1 MNSVTGDQEVYLKSV
16 SDNSDESPITSR
28 DVLWIN
34 DQNNGSYNG
43 QITFDTSLFNSS
55 SKWLSYSEA
64 YLEVPFVMSAKSNV
78 NVAASFN
85 AYYAGLKSGYH
96 QLIDSISVEYGTKN
110 VVQLQSYVNFHTQFK
125 LMTSFSQDDVAKY
138 GSSIGLIPD
147 SAGSYQFK
155 ANASNFGDGY
165 SNVDETYSAATN
177 ARIRPESFNE
187 GFLKRRAMTTAFP
200 AGGYGVNTIN
210 TEAKCKRIGKNYQIV
225 NGTAENAVCSWYII
239 ATIRLKDLSEFFS
252 KISLVKNGSMR
263 ITLNYNSSTTTIYS
277 GPAVTGPPAFDAGM
291 RVITHV
297 QNSGHTNPI
306 MIGQA
311 SDGTASA
318 GPTIAAASEIT
329 FTCGILKNSLDTAG
343 SFAITSCRLYVPS
356 YKLDPKRELA
366 MITKNPITKVTYNDI
381 YSYNFTIT
389 SGESFNQILTNG
401 IVDAQYLLL
410 IPFVRGSATGTF
422 ASALIPVYQSPFDSA
437 PGTTSPMCALTEL
450 QVTLG
455 GENVY
460 TQNERYDYEAFLNEL
475 SRINGLLGGVTT
487 GLTSGLIDRYMF
499 DNAYRYYVADLSRRN
514 SAEDLVPK
522 AIHVSGTNVT
532 ELPLEILAF
541 VAYRRHLNI
550 DTLTGMELN

>member
-1 MNSVTGDQEVYLKSV
+1 
-16 SDNSDESPITSR
+16 
-28 DVLWIN
+28 
-34 DQNNGSYNG
+34 
-43 QITFDTSLFNSS
+43 
-55 SKWLSYSEA
+55 
-64 YLEVPFVMSAKSNV
+64 
-78 NVAASFN
+78 
-85 AYYAGLKSGYH
+85 
-96 QLIDSISVEYGTKN
+96 
-110 VVQLQSYVNFHTQFK
+110 
-125 LMTSFSQDDVAKY
+125 
-138 GSSIGLIPD
+138 
-147 SAGSYQFK
+147 
-155 ANASNFGDGY
+155 
-165 SNVDETYSAATN
+165 
-177 ARIRPESFNE
+177 
-187 GFLKRRAMTTAFP
+187 
-200 AGGYGVNTIN
+200 
-210 TEAKCKRIGKNYQIV
+210 
-225 NGTAENAVCSWYII
+225 
-239 ATIRLKDLSEFFS
+239 
-252 KISLVKNGSMR
+252 
-263 ITLNYNSSTTTIYS
+263 
-277 GPAVTGPPAFDAGM
+277 
-291 RVITHV
+291 
-297 QNSGHTNPI
+297 
-306 MIGQA
+306 
-311 SDGTASA
+311 
-318 GPTIAAASEIT
+318 
-329 FTCGILKNSLDTAG
+329 LKNSLDTAG

-356 YKLDPKRELA
+356 YKIDPKRELA

-410 IPFVRGSATGTF
+410 IPFVRGSETGTF
-422 ASALIPVYQSPFDSA
+422 ASARIPVYQSPFDSA